1 MVRNT
6 SMVADC
12 CSIRSPY
19 SLLRAASAAVRSCN
33 ARYVSALEIAITA
46 CSAKVCSNAV

>member
-1 MVRNT
+1 LPGELDITFST

-19 SLLRAASAAVRSCN
+19 SLLRAASAAVRS
-33 ARYVSALEIAITA
+33 
-46 CSAKVCSNAV
+46 